1 MFSGN
6 LRQFLVIIILVGAA
20 YFFWGGER
28 FFEVFNFGKSIVENM
43 IEKAQQIVGR
53 KNGFSENFIAIG
65 KPFLNQTAVTIKQKT
80 LDFFIN
86 YLTAL
91 KLK

>member
-1 MFSGN
+1 MLSGN
-6 LRQFLVIIILVGAA
+6 FRQFLVIIILIGAA

-28 FFEVFNFGKSIVENM
+28 FFEVFNFGRNIVEDM

-53 KNGFSENFIAIG
+53 QNGFSENFTDIG
-65 KPFLNQTAVTIKQKT
+65 KSFLNQTAVTIKRKT

-91 KLK
+91 R